1 MSSSSGPSGKPRGAL
16 LETDGRNFMAL
27 LDMCH
32 FIVNHITGEYDFKN
46 DLEEASLLR
55 KKDSAGSA
63 KLTAQMYTYWDS
75 APDGS
80 PGVYSLLKRWV
91 RENQEAA
98 KRKQGNAQ
106 GNLLAHAL
114 PHLVANEVEHWP
126 RQRVTG
132 TFYFAKETAAGA
144 ALLVDEQMR
153 KVYRVLGIS
162 KSIASMLRES
172 PRKDSLCGSPL
183 HLTLLPFMN
192 SVVYDATFC
201 LDNRPLANQLPNG
214 LEPHELL
221 AIAEEAEKAAKVIT
235 VLEASVC
242 APLAGKYVRIDG
254 LVGRTQL
261 NGTYGSA
268 LDWHEDRGRYAVR
281 LPSGEQAASGWGGVG
296 WGGVGWGGVGWG
308 GVGGGGG

>member
-80 PGVYSLLKRWV
+80 PGVYPLLKRWV

-144 ALLVDEQMR
+144 ALLVDEQIR
-153 KVYRVLGIS
+153 NVYRVLGIS

-235 VLEASVC
+235 VLEAAIAAAT
-242 APLAGKYVRIDG
+242 APGAPVARAVVLRVQSRFWSRGAG
-254 LVGRTQL
+254 
-261 NGTYGSA
+261 
-268 LDWHEDRGRYAVR
+268 W
-281 LPSGEQAASGWGGVG
+281 W
-296 WGGVGWGGVGWG
+296 W
-308 GVGGGGG
+308 